1 MSNSCVPPPQ
11 ITTHI
16 NSSHYDIGLQLGNHN
31 LLHGLNGIVDPLH
44 VVKQVDHTLQE
55 QVLIPFEGPVC
66 DSFLLNLMQEI
77 EIHEMGKVCKKSN
90 MGISSKEGNDLF
102 SMQEIGTDD
111 LGEIIKMPIVG
122 TNSSENNHLKDKS
135 NHPKEKGLCQEVGSG
150 NLNPHLAEESIH
162 GATKLHVGTHKKP
175 RPPKKRMNLELTS

>member
-11 ITTHI
+11 STIHI
-16 NSSHYDIGLQLGNHN
+16 SSSHYDIGLQLGNHN

-55 QVLIPFEGPVC
+55 QVLIPFEGLVR

-90 MGISSKEGNDLF
+90 MGISSKEGNDLL
-102 SMQEIGTDD
+102 SMQEIGTND

-122 TNSSENNHLKDKS
+122 TNSSQNNHLK
-135 NHPKEKGLCQEVGSG
+135 
-150 NLNPHLAEESIH
+150 
-162 GATKLHVGTHKKP
+162 TKAITQ
-175 RPPKKRMNLELTS
+175 KKRGYVKKWGLEI